1 MININLVK
9 RQIDCLSF
17 LYFHKLND
25 SKSTVTLEEEIMED
39 YEPTQQ
45 GKNIF
50 LNKRYMTMQFI
61 WV

>member
-1 MININLVK
+1 M
-9 RQIDCLSF
+9 
-17 LYFHKLND
+17 ND
-25 SKSTVTLEEEIMED
+25 SSINEAKSTITLEEESMED
-39 YEPTQQ
+39 YEPTPQ